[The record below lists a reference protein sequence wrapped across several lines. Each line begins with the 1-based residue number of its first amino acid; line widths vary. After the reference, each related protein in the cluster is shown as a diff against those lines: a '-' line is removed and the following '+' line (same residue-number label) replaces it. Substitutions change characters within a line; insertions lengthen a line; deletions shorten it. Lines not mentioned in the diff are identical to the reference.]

1 MRFLS
6 FLMVYL
12 MAGLLAACG
21 GGGGS
26 GGLIAGFAA
35 PLVTTAP
42 SSINVGVGTSQSFT
56 ISGGKGLYTATST
69 SVQVAVAAVTDSTL
83 TIGGVASGGA
93 TIQVSDSNGNTT
105 TISVTVGNLR
115 ELFTTAPSSLNLATA
130 SESTYTIG
138 GGVPG
143 YTVSTDNASIATASI
158 SSGNQLRI
166 TALAS
171 GSATITIRDAN
182 AHQISIGVIVGS
194 FQLYTTAP
202 ESFIIAKDTQRVFQV
217 GGGVPIYTVQS
228 VDTRIATASLSGN
241 ALVVSGVAAG
251 STTIIVR
258 DSDRQTTSF
267 FVTVSGESPVP
278 LFTTAPNPL
287 IVALKS
293 TSSFAIGGGVAPYT
307 LVSGDVRVATAFLT
321 GNTMTINALALG
333 EVSLTLRDSAGTR
346 LSIPVT
352 VSTLAPAQGTFFTT
366 APGTISMS
374 PGGIMDFTLGGGT
387 KPYTA
392 RSSDTRVANA
402 SVSGDVLT
410 ISAGVDGTASV
421 QVTDATGKN
430 LSVSVT
436 VTSSAPGTFFTTA
449 PSPLAMTAG
458 TSLSF
463 QISGG
468 TQPYMVTSNDS
479 RVVSGSANGTS
490 LTVTAG
496 TAGSAALQIVDAAGQ
511 TLQVVVTVDSGVP
524 GLPLF
529 TTAPSTLTVAV
540 SSNAVTYS
548 ISGGVAPYTA
558 VSSDSS
564 VAIASTSG
572 TSGQFLDIRGIASG
586 LATVTIRDAR
596 GTSLTVA
603 VTVPATASLFSTAP
617 SPLVMGIGDRPDY
630 LISGGYPISG
640 GSAPYNVQS
649 SNPAVATA
657 VTGANGKLTITALG
671 VGAANIVVSDAKG
684 NTLIVAVTVQVA
696 TALGTTAPPTLTLV
710 NGSTSDNYAIF
721 GGVPYS
727 DGYRAVSNNPAVVAV
742 VLNADN
748 RSFSITARSSGAAS
762 VFVTD
767 SRGGSTTV
775 GVTVP
780 AADSPS
786 ALFTTAPSP
795 LQMAA
800 GTSQKFQISGGSA
813 PYTVSSQDTRLATGS
828 ITGSEFT
835 ISALTT
841 GTVALRITDATG
853 TVLSIIVTV
862 DGSTG
867 PAGPATID
875 ILPSSTT
882 LNSASGSKMTFIVT
896 VKNASNLAV
905 PNQAVA
911 FTASSGF
918 LTGASPEPK
927 TDATGTVSSVSLSP
941 GSDSSNRI
949 IKITASSGNAT
960 KTIDIPVTGTTL
972 DISGAGSA
980 LASSTTSIKYSVK
993 ALDSSGKP
1001 ITGASLSV
1009 ASKLGN
1015 GISPQTVSTDT
1026 SGTAAFQLTPINE
1039 GMDTLTVSGLGT
1051 SKTKDVQISRQDFQL
1066 TSPKLTDVLPVNR
1079 DVVVSVLYKDPATGA
1094 AVKNVPITFSTTRG
1108 TPAQT
1113 TVSTDN
1119 NGIAS
1124 AVIRSTTTG
1133 PVTISAQSASG
1144 ARDSMTTKFV
1154 SVTPSQIKLQA
1165 SPSAVLPNALGSS
1178 TNQSTLTATVRD
1190 SFLNPVEGV
1199 VVNFTALKDL
1209 SNGSLVPSSATTD
1222 ASGLASVQFIAG
1234 PLQTE
1239 SNGVQI
1245 QASVQGSAT
1254 PITDT
1259 ATLTVNGSAL
1269 FIAIGQSNTII
1280 ADLGSPTIY
1289 EKEFSVYVT
1298 DANGVAAANRAITI
1312 SVYPRKYGKGYLAYN
1327 EVQEQWDYVQ
1337 NTRCDNEDI
1346 NRNGI
1351 LDAGEDVNGDGILWP
1366 GLPVIISA
1374 SNLTTDSNGYGGF
1387 KMRYGKNYA
1396 WWLDTQITA
1405 KALVGGTES
1414 SVTLNYSLE
1423 MLTADAKIKSD
1434 PPNKV
1439 SPFRIATSCSNPN

>member
-26 GGLIAGFAA
+26 GGLIAGIAND
-35 PLVTTAP
+35 LLTTAP
-42 SSINVGVGTSQSFT
+42 SSITVGIGTSQSFT
-56 ISGGKGLYTATST
+56 IMGGKGNYTATSS

-83 TIGGVASGGA
+83 TIGGVASGSA
-93 TIQVSDSNGNTT
+93 SIQVSDSNGSTT
-105 TISVTVGNLR
+105 TITVTVGNLQD
-115 ELFTTAPSSLNLATA
+115 LFTTAPSSISLATA

-143 YTVSTDNASIATASI
+143 YTVSTNNARIATASI
-158 SSGNQLRI
+158 TNGNLLRI

-171 GSATITIRDAN
+171 GSATITVRDAN
-182 AHQISIGVIVGS
+182 AHQISISVVVS
-194 FQLYTTAP
+194 NFELYTTAP
-202 ESFIIAKDTQRVFQV
+202 SSFIITKDTQRTFQV
-217 GGGVPIYTVQS
+217 GGGVPIYTVES
-228 VDTRIATASLSGN
+228 VDTRIATARLSGN
-241 ALVVSGVAAG
+241 ALIVSGVAAG
-251 STTIIVR
+251 NTTIIVR

-267 FVTVSGESPVP
+267 FVTVSGDTPVP

-287 IVALKS
+287 TVALKS

-307 LVSGDVRVATAFLT
+307 LVSNDVRVATAFLT

-333 EVSLTLRDSAGTR
+333 DVSLTLRDSAGTT

-352 VSTLAPAQGTFFTT
+352 VSTLAPAQGDFFTG
-366 APGTISMS
+366 APTDISMS
-374 PGGIMDFTLGGGT
+374 PGSVMDFPIGGGT

-392 RSSDTRVANA
+392 RSSDTRVASA
-402 SVSGDVLT
+402 SVSDTSLT
-410 ISAGVDGTASV
+410 INAGTIGEATV
-421 QVTDATGKN
+421 QVTDATGKT

-449 PSPLAMTAG
+449 PSPLSMTTG

-496 TAGSAALQIVDAAGQ
+496 IAGTAALKLSDATGQ
-511 TLQVVVTVDSGVP
+511 TIQVAVTVDTGVVS
-524 GLPLF
+524 LPLF
-529 TTAPSTLTVAV
+529 TTAPSALTVAV
-540 SSNAVTYS
+540 SANPVTYS
-548 ISGGVAPYTA
+548 INGGVAPYTA

-564 VAIASTSG
+564 VAIASASG

-586 LATVTIRDAR
+586 SATVTIRDAR
-596 GTSLTVA
+596 GSVLTVA
-603 VTVPATASLFSTAP
+603 VTVPAPASLFSTAP
-617 SPLVMGIGDRPDY
+617 SPLIMAIGDRPEY
-630 LISGGYPISG
+630 LITGGSPISG
-640 GSAPYNVQS
+640 GSAPYNAQS

-657 VTGANGKLTITALG
+657 VSGANGKLTITALG
-671 VGAANIVVSDAKG
+671 VGAANIVISDAKG
-684 NTLIVAVTVQVA
+684 NTLAVAVTVQVA

-710 NGSTSDNYAIF
+710 NGSTSDSYAIS

-742 VLNADN
+742 VMNTDN

-762 VFVTD
+762 VFITD

-775 GVTVP
+775 AVTVP
-780 AADSPS
+780 AAGSPT

-800 GTSQKFQISGGSA
+800 GTSQKFQIGGGSA
-813 PYTVSSQDTRLATGS
+813 PYTVNSQDTRLATGN
-828 ITGSEFT
+828 IIGSELT
-835 ISALTT
+835 ISAIAK

-853 TVLSIIVTV
+853 TVLSLTVTV
-862 DGSTG
+862 DGTTG
-867 PAGPATID
+867 AAGPASID

-896 VKNASNLAV
+896 VKNANNLAV

-918 LTGASPEPK
+918 LTGASPAPS
-927 TDATGTVSSVSLSP
+927 TDATGTVSTVSLSP

-949 IKITASSGNAT
+949 IKVTASSGNAT
-960 KTIDIPVTGTTL
+960 KSIDIPVTGTTL

-1001 ITGASLSV
+1001 LSGASLSV

-1015 GISPQTVSTDT
+1015 GISPQTVSTNT
-1026 SGTAAFQLTPINE
+1026 SGTAEFQLTPSNE
-1039 GMDTLTVSGLGT
+1039 GIDTLTVSGLGT
-1051 SKTKDVQISRQDFQL
+1051 SKTKDVQISKQDFQL
-1066 TSPKLTDVLPVNR
+1066 TNPKLTDVLPVNR
-1079 DVVVSVLYKDPATGA
+1079 DVVVSVLYRDPATGA

-1119 NGIAS
+1119 NGVAS
-1124 AVIRSTTTG
+1124 TVIRSNTTG
-1133 PVTISAQSASG
+1133 PVTISAQSTLG

-1154 SVTPSQIKLQA
+1154 SVTPSQVKLQA
-1165 SPSAVLPNALGSS
+1165 SPSAVLPNALGST

-1199 VVNFTALKDL
+1199 VVNFTAIKDL

-1239 SNGVQI
+1239 ANGVQI
-1245 QASVQGSAT
+1245 QASVQGSSS

-1259 ATLTVNGSAL
+1259 TTLTVNGSAL
-1269 FIAIGQSNTII
+1269 FIAIGQSNAII
-1280 ADLGSPTIY
+1280 ADASTPTIY

-1298 DANGVAAANRAITI
+1298 DANGVASSNRAITI
-1312 SVYPRKYGKGYLAYN
+1312 SVYPKYYGKGYLEYN
-1327 EVQEQWDYVQ
+1327 KVLSQWVYAF
-1337 NTRCDNEDI
+1337 NTRCANEDV

-1351 LDAGEDVNGDGILWP
+1351 FDAGEDVNGDGILWP

-1374 SNLTTDSNGYGGF
+1374 SNLTTDSNGYGSF

-1405 KALVGGTES
+1405 KALVSGTES
-1414 SVTLNYSLE
+1414 SITLDYSLE
-1423 MLTADAKIKSD
+1423 MVATDAKSENS
-1434 PPNKV
+1434 PPNQT
-1439 SPFRIATSCSNPN
+1439 SPFKIATSCTNPN

>member
-26 GGLIAGFAA
+26 AGLISGVAT

-56 ISGGKGLYTATST
+56 ISGGKGLYTATSS
-69 SVQVAVAAVTDSTL
+69 SVQVAVVAVTDSTL
-83 TIGGVASGGA
+83 TIGGVASGSA
-93 TIQVSDSNGNTT
+93 LIQVSDSNGSTT
-105 TISVTVGNLR
+105 TIAVTVGNLQD
-115 ELFTTAPSSLNLATA
+115 LFTTAPSSLTLGAA

-143 YTVSTDNASIATASI
+143 YTVSTNDARIATASI
-158 SSGNQLRI
+158 TGGNTLRI
-166 TALAS
+166 TALSS
-171 GSATITIRDAN
+171 GFATITVRDAN
-182 AHQISIGVIVGS
+182 ARQVSISVSVS
-194 FQLYTTAP
+194 NFQLYTTAP
-202 ESFIIAKDTQRVFQV
+202 SSFIITKDTQRIFQV
-217 GGGVPIYTVQS
+217 GGGVPTYTVES
-228 VDTRIATASLSGN
+228 VDTRIATASMSGN
-241 ALVVSGVAAG
+241 ALIVSGVAAG
-251 STTIIVR
+251 NTTIIVR

-267 FVTVSGESPVP
+267 FVTVSGDTAVP

-287 IVALKS
+287 TVALKS

-307 LVSGDVRVATAFLT
+307 LVSSDVRLATAFLT
-321 GNTMTINALALG
+321 GNTMTINAVALG
-333 EVSLTLRDSAGTR
+333 GVNLTLRDSAGTS
-346 LSIPVT
+346 LNIPLT
-352 VSTLAPAQGTFFTT
+352 VSTVAPAQGTFFVN
-366 APGTISMS
+366 APSPVSMS
-374 PGGIMDFTLGGGT
+374 PNGSMDFLIGGGT
-387 KPYTA
+387 KPYAA
-392 RSSDTRVANA
+392 RSSDTRVASA
-402 SVSGDVLT
+402 SASDTSLT
-410 ISAGVDGTASV
+410 ISAGTNGTATV
-421 QVTDATGKN
+421 QVTDATGQT

-449 PSPLAMTAG
+449 PSPLAMTTG

-468 TQPYMVTSNDS
+468 TQPYTVTSNDS

-496 TAGSAALQIVDAAGQ
+496 IAGNAALQIVDAAGQ
-511 TLQVVVTVDSGVP
+511 TTQVVVTVDAGVAN
-524 GLPLF
+524 LPLF
-529 TTAPSTLTVAV
+529 TTAPSAVTVAV
-540 SSNAVTYS
+540 SPDCSASSSGLNAVTYS
-548 ISGGVAPYTA
+548 IDGGVAPYTA
-558 VSSDSS
+558 VSSNLS
-564 VAIASTSG
+564 VVTAT
-572 TSGQFLDIRGIASG
+572 ASG
-586 LATVTIRDAR
+586 KLLNICGKASGSTTVTIRDAR
-596 GTSLTVA
+596 GGTLSIT
-603 VTVPATASLFSTAP
+603 VTVPAPGSLFSTAP
-617 SPLVMGIGDRPDY
+617 SALTMAIGEKQTY
-630 LISGGYPISG
+630 LISGGSG
-640 GSAPYNVQS
+640 PYGVQS
-649 SNPAVATA
+649 SNPAVAK
-657 VTGANGKLTITALG
+657 VDPIGANGSLTITG
-671 VGAANIVVSDAKG
+671 VGVGNAIVAISDSKG
-684 NTLIVAVTVQVA
+684 GLITVAVTVPV
-696 TALGTTAPPTLTLV
+696 TPP
-710 NGSTSDNYAIF
+710 
-721 GGVPYS
+721 
-727 DGYRAVSNNPAVVAV
+727 
-742 VLNADN
+742 
-748 RSFSITARSSGAAS
+748 
-762 VFVTD
+762 VTP
-767 SRGGSTTV
+767 TV
-775 GVTVP
+775 
-780 AADSPS
+780 
-786 ALFTTAPSP
+786 LFTTAPSP

-800 GTSQKFQISGGSA
+800 GTSQKFQIGGGSP
-813 PYTVSSQDTRLATGS
+813 PYAVSSQDARLATGS
-828 ITGSEFT
+828 ISGSELT
-835 ISALTT
+835 ISAITT
-841 GTVALRITDATG
+841 GTVALRIVDATG
-853 TVLSIIVTV
+853 TVLSINVTV
-862 DGSTG
+862 DGTTG

-896 VKNASNLAV
+896 VKNANNLAV

-918 LTGASPEPK
+918 LTGASPAPS
-927 TDATGTVSSVSLSP
+927 TDATGTISTVSLSP

-949 IKITASSGNAT
+949 IKVTASSGNAS
-960 KTIDIPVTGTTL
+960 KMIDIPVTGTTL

-980 LASSTTSIKYSVK
+980 LASSTSSIKYSVK

-1001 ITGASLSV
+1001 VTGASLSV

-1026 SGTAAFQLTPINE
+1026 SGTAAFQLTPSNE
-1039 GMDTLTVSGLGT
+1039 GTDTLTVSGLGT

-1066 TSPKLTDVLPVNR
+1066 TNPKLTDVLPVNR
-1079 DVVVSVLYKDPATGA
+1079 DIVVSVLYKDPATGA

-1124 AVIRSTTTG
+1124 TVIRSTTTG
-1133 PVTISAQSASG
+1133 PVTISAQSSSG
-1144 ARDSMTTKFV
+1144 ARDSMTTKFL

-1165 SPSAVLPNALGSS
+1165 SPSAVLPNALGST

-1199 VVNFTALKDL
+1199 VVNFTAIKDL

-1239 SNGVQI
+1239 ANGVQI
-1245 QASVQGSAT
+1245 QASVQGSSS
-1254 PITDT
+1254 PITDI

-1280 ADLGSPTIY
+1280 ADASSPTIY

-1312 SVYPRKYGKGYLAYN
+1312 SVYPKKYGKGYLEYN
-1327 EVQEQWDYVQ
+1327 TLLEQWVYAL
-1337 NTRCDNEDI
+1337 NTRCANEDV

-1366 GLPVIISA
+1366 GLPVIIST
-1374 SNLTTDSNGYGGF
+1374 SNLTTDSNGYGSF

-1414 SVTLNYSLE
+1414 SISLDYSLE
-1423 MLTADAKIKSD
+1423 MLAADATSKSS
-1434 PPNKV
+1434 PPNQT
-1439 SPFRIATSCSNPN
+1439 SPFKISTSCSNPN